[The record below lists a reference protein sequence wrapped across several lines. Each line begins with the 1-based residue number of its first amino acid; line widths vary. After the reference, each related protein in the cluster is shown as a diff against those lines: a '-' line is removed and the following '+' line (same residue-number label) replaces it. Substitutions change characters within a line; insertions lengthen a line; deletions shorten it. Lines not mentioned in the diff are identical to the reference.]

1 MLVPVFK
8 DVLKKANNL
17 DPSKIEEIVIG
28 NVLQPGG
35 GNTTARMGQFMAGI
49 PHTTPLIAI
58 NRMCSSGLQAV
69 VSIANQ
75 INSGEID
82 IGIGGGV
89 ESMSQF
95 DMMGQVDPG
104 KIS

>member
-1 MLVPVFK
+1 
-8 DVLKKANNL
+8 
-17 DPSKIEEIVIG
+17 
-28 NVLQPGG
+28 
-35 GNTTARMGQFMAGI
+35 MAGI
-49 PHTTPLIAI
+49 PHTTPLISI

-69 VSIANQ
+69 ASVANQ

-95 DMMGQVDPG
+95 DMMGAVDPG
-104 KIS
+104 KLSAASFENENS